1 MSEAARAR
9 WSLVAAAV
17 LFSTG
22 GAAIKHCGLGAW
34 QVAGFRSGIAA
45 LFIAVCLPA
54 ARRSLTPQAWLAGCA
69 YAATLLLFALAN
81 KLTTSANAIFLQ
93 SSAPLYLLL
102 LSPWLLG
109 ERVRARDILVI
120 AAVAAGLVLFFCDDA
135 GAQASAPDPRAGN
148 LLAAASGLC
157 WALTVVGMRWLARR
171 ERDPRR
177 DPALGSVVAGN
188 LIAFAIALPFAWPIG
203 PATAL
208 DWSMLAYLGIV
219 QVGVAYV
226 LVTRGLRHVSA
237 FAGTLLLLVEPAL
250 NPVWAWLVLGE
261 TPGALALVGGAL
273 ILGATVLKS
282 SWDARDA
289 GAAAA

>member
-1 MSEAARAR
+1 
-9 WSLVAAAV
+9 
-17 LFSTG
+17 
-22 GAAIKHCGLGAW
+22 
-34 QVAGFRSGIAA
+34 SGIAA
-45 LFIAVCLPA
+45 LFIAACMPA
-54 ARRSLTPQAWLAGCA
+54 ARRSLTPKAWLAGCA

-109 ERVRARDILVI
+109 ERVRARDAVVI
-120 AAVAAGLVLFFCDDA
+120 AAVAGGLVLFFYGEA
-135 GAQASAPDPRAGN
+135 GAQASAPDPRTGN
-148 LLAAASGLC
+148 LLAAASGLS
-157 WALTVVGMRWLARR
+157 WALTVVSLRWLARTGSDQK
-171 ERDPRR
+171 RDPQR

-203 PATAL
+203 PARAV
-208 DWSMLAYLGIV
+208 DWGVLAYLGIV

-261 TPGALALVGGAL
+261 TPGALALAGGAL

-282 SWDARDA
+282 YWDARDA
-289 GAAAA
+289 AT